1 MRWWW
6 EPPCLLR
13 VVIVNLRSDDREAIR
28 GVLWSMR
35 GPWLTVR
42 QATLL
47 REGSADATTVDGE
60 IIVHRDNIA
69 FLQVVP

>member
-6 EPPCLLR
+6 QPPCLLR
-13 VVIVNLRSDDREAIR
+13 VVILNVKDDPAVAIR

-42 QATLL
+42 QPVLL
-47 REGSADATTVDGE
+47 RAGGEQTTVDGE
-60 IIVHRDNIA
+60 VVIHRDNVS
-69 FLQVVP
+69 FMQVVP